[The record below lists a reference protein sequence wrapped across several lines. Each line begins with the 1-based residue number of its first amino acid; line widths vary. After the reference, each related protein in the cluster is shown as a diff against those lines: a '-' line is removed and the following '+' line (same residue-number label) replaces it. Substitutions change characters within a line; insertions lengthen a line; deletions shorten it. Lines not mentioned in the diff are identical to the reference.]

1 MVNHPQPPSHQTIHT
16 GGLTPLEQELA
27 LASFGPLASDPA
39 QLGALLVG
47 DLDIP
52 GIPAKREAREQ
63 GAIDA
68 IDAALA
74 ADAADAPPGM
84 TDHGAPVVA
93 AETPSAPY
101 VPPANYDPANP
112 FLTSWN
118 EQLRGVR
125 ERNALALP
133 LRGCGRLTRAAGL
146 VLEAVG

>member
-1 MVNHPQPPSHQTIHT
+1 MVNHPQPPSHQAIHT

-52 GIPAKREAREQ
+52 SKREAREL

-74 ADAADAPPGM
+74 ADTADGPPDPTGSG
-84 TDHGAPVVA
+84 TPVE
-93 AETPSAPY
+93 AEAKAPSAPY

-112 FLTSWN
+112 FLTTWN
-118 EQLRGVR
+118 AQLRGVR

-133 LRGCGRLTRAAGL
+133 PRA
-146 VLEAVG
+146 